1 MVNEKELDVV
11 FKQMEDTIDAARD
24 EAFEGSKEYIR
35 QAYEKGNEMGNK
47 DLKSVGI
54 SFEIPPDVYALEF
67 LENYQFDLIK
77 GVSEDMKKEIKRVI
91 RDGIINGKSI
101 DEIVKE
107 LKHVFNARKW
117 RLNTIART
125 EIMRAA
131 NYGRWEA
138 WKKSR
143 VVVGKE
149 WVTAFDDRTCPECAS
164 MDGDQAPLEKPF
176 RNGVLMPPAHP
187 NCRCTAVPIV
197 DRSLTGLEKGRYD
210 DEKKYIKPKRR
221 ELRVK
226 SIEAAYAKHL
236 LSTFKKAFKEVIAIW
251 ERYGRL
257 LA

>member
-1 MVNEKELDVV
+1 MVREEELDYILR
-11 FKQMEDTIDAARD
+11 QIELAIDD
-24 EAFEGSKEYIR
+24 AFDKAYEGSKEYIK
-35 QAYEKGNEMGNK
+35 QAYEKGNAAGNK

-54 SFEIPPDVYALEF
+54 SFEIPPDIHALDF
-67 LENYQFDLIK
+67 LEGYQFDLIK
-77 GVSEDMKKEIKRVI
+77 GVSEDLKKEIKRVI
-91 RDGIINGKSI
+91 RDGIINGKSMR
-101 DEIVKE
+101 EVVKE
-107 LKHVFNARKW
+107 LKHVFDARKW

-125 EIMRAA
+125 EVIRAS
-131 NYGRWEA
+131 NYGRYEA
-138 WKKSR
+138 WKKSG

-187 NCRCTAVPIV
+187 NCRCTAVPII
-197 DRSLTGLEKGRYD
+197 DRQLAGLAKSKYD

-236 LSTFKKAFKEVIAIW
+236 LSTFRKAFDEIIAIW
-251 ERYGRL
+251 GRYGRL
-257 LA
+257 LS

>member
-1 MVNEKELDVV
+1 MVREEELDVI
-11 FKQMEDTIDAARD
+11 FKQMELALD
-24 EAFEGSKEYIR
+24 EAVNKAYSLSKEHIR
-35 QAYEKGNEMGNK
+35 AAYEKGNELGNK
-47 DLKSVGI
+47 DLKSVGV
-54 SFEIPPDVYALEF
+54 SFEIPPDIYSLEF
-67 LENYQFDLIK
+67 LEGYQLDLIK

-91 RDGIINGKSI
+91 RDGLVNGKDIRSI
-101 DEIVKE
+101 AKD
-107 LKHVFNARKW
+107 LKHVFDARKW

-125 EIMRAA
+125 EVIRAS
-131 NYGRWEA
+131 NFGRFEA
-138 WKKSR
+138 WKKSG

-187 NCRCTAVPIV
+187 NCRCTAIPII
-197 DRSLTGLEKGRYD
+197 DRSLAGLKKGKYD

-236 LSTFKKAFKEVIAIW
+236 LSTFREAFKEIIAIW

-257 LA
+257 LS